1 LVCLFIYLFWPDLKL
16 CPNGGTKQTVHI
28 IVGVAIGA
36 VCLLLFLGNPLVG
49 RLFVEKKRGKT
60 GTGSINC
67 LILKLLIF
75 LKKKLADSEIDLIAS
90 T

>member
-49 RLFVEKKRGKT
+49 RLFVEKKRGK
-60 GTGSINC
+60 NRYR
-67 LILKLLIF
+67 LYQLL
-75 LKKKLADSEIDLIAS
+75 DSQI
-90 T
+90 TYFF